1 MLNIL
6 FYFFS
11 IVLLFSSLL
20 VVVGYNSIISVLFLI
35 LSFLVSAILLLLL
48 ECEFLSLILV
58 TVYVGAVAV
67 LFIFVLMMLETKLT
81 NLNKNFLLY
90 FPFGFFINCLF
101 FFEIITS
108 MSNNFSSNP
117 YSLNSNFLYMN
128 YCIWYA
134 KLDMLTEVEVFGQ
147 ILYTHFVLQ
156 FLIVG
161 FILFLA
167 LVGVVYLVSN
177 STNRSLKTQTVF
189 HQLSRNSVIF

>member
-11 IVLLFSSLL
+11 IVLLFSSLT
-20 VVVGYNSIISVLFLI
+20 VVVSYNSIVSVLFLI
-35 LSFLVSAILLLLL
+35 LSFLVSSVLLLLL
-48 ECEFLSLILV
+48 ECEFLALIIV

-90 FPFGFFINCLF
+90 FPFGVFINCLF
-101 FFEIITS
+101 FFEI
-108 MSNNFSSNP
+108 MSSILNNFSSNP
-117 YSLNSNFLYMN
+117 YFFSSNFLHIN
-128 YCIWYA
+128 YLTWYG
-134 KLDMLTEVEVFGQ
+134 KLDALTDVEVFGQ
-147 ILYTHFVLQ
+147 MLYTHFVLQ

-177 STNRSLKTQTVF
+177 SINKSPKNQTVF
-189 HQLSRNSVIF
+189 YQLSRNSEIF

>member
-1 MLNIL
+1 MLNVL

-11 IVLLFSSLL
+11 IVLLLSSVS
-20 VVVGYNSIISVLFLI
+20 VVVSYNSIISVLFLI
-35 LSFLVSAILLLLL
+35 LSFLVSSILLLLL
-48 ECEFLSLILV
+48 ECEFLSLIIV

-81 NLNKNFLLY
+81 NLNKNLLLY
-90 FPFGFFINCLF
+90 FPFGLFINCLF

-108 MSNNFSSNP
+108 ISNNFPSNP
-117 YSLNSNFLYMN
+117 YSFNYNLLYVD
-128 YCIWYA
+128 YFAWYS
-134 KLDMLTEVEVFGQ
+134 KLDVLTDVEVFGQ

-177 STNRSLKTQTVF
+177 SINRSSKTQAVF

>member
-11 IVLLFSSLL
+11 IVLLLSSLL
-20 VVVGYNSIISVLFLI
+20 VVISYNSIISVLFLI

-48 ECEFLSLILV
+48 ECEFLSLILI

-81 NLNKNFLLY
+81 NLNKNFFLY

-108 MSNNFSSNP
+108 ISNNFLSNP
-117 YSLNSNFLYMN
+117 YSLNYNLSYMN
-128 YCIWYA
+128 YCTWYG
-134 KLDMLTEVEVFGQ
+134 KLDVLTDVEVFGQ

-177 STNRSLKTQTVF
+177 SINRSSKTQTVF
-189 HQLSRNSVIF
+189 HQLSRNPVIF

>member
-20 VVVGYNSIISVLFLI
+20 VVVSYNSIISVLFLI

-58 TVYVGAVAV
+58 TVYVGAVTV

-108 MSNNFSSNP
+108 ISNNFSSNP
-117 YSLNSNFLYMN
+117 YSLNSNSLYMN
-128 YCIWYA
+128 YCIWYG

-177 STNRSLKTQTVF
+177 STNRSSKPQNVF